1 MKVYKFD
8 KNFKGCIEPM
18 PGDIVELDGV
28 RLKVVRDGT
37 TGNPAEGCSNCVLD
51 NIACHLGIDQM
62 LIDRLCMRTT
72 CAGEIREDKTDIHY
86 EEVKDE
92 ERV

>member
-8 KNFKGCIEPM
+8 KDFKGCIEPM
-18 PGDIVELDGV
+18 PGDVVELDGA
-28 RLKVVRDGT
+28 RLKVVGECTPDNKECCDCFLKFDSCHVSIDKVLQGWLCIRT
-37 TGNPAEGCSNCVLD
+37 MCEGV
-51 NIACHLGIDQM
+51 
-62 LIDRLCMRTT
+62 
-72 CAGEIREDKTDIHY
+72 IREDGLGIHY